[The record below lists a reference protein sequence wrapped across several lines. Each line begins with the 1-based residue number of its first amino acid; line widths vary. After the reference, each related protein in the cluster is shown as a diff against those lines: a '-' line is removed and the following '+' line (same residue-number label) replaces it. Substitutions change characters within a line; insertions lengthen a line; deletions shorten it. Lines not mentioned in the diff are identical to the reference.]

1 MPPKHTDSKGMLQSP
16 LKGESYASIVGG
28 NGPASRTRGAG
39 GRRPSNEGL
48 ESIAS
53 EADLAQYDTGN
64 GNGSGTSGSGSSRS
78 MPSMSAASSSTPAS
92 ASVFD
97 SDPDIS
103 RLIGL
108 IVAKVQSAASTAS
121 AKPPSVAT
129 PKPSAPASS
138 SSSSSGSITIEPT
151 VGRLINGMSSITG
164 LSVIPSHS
172 ASGAATIPGGASV
185 TDDDHDS
192 DADDEKDPVVPARPG
207 PNTNDLVWAHIHVA
221 EADRWAP
228 GTVANVQAHF
238 PSFQARATMVK
249 CKDGR
254 NAREVDTLSAIA
266 DAAIARRSDVVL
278 ELVIR
283 RIFGVEEADKAGGRD
298 WDSATVL
305 DLTKPGALGTDDL
318 RRRMRK
324 DTAQLKANRS
334 KGSSSSRTAAGTG
347 GAWKKK
353 TSGGQGGK
361 GNYGGSGTRS
371 GGGSGN
377 TATKH

>member
-1 MPPKHTDSKGMLQSP
+1 MPPKHIDSKGMLQSP

-78 MPSMSAASSSTPAS
+78 MPSMSSAASSSTPAS

-108 IVAKVQSAASTAS
+108 IVAKVQSASTAS
-121 AKPPSVAT
+121 VKPPSAAAT
-129 PKPSAPASS
+129 PKPPAAASS
-138 SSSSSGSITIEPT
+138 PSSSSGSITIEPT

-172 ASGAATIPGGASV
+172 AGGAATIPGGASV
-185 TDDDHDS
+185 TNDDDHDS
-192 DADDEKDPVVPARPG
+192 DADDEKDPIVTRPN
-207 PNTNDLVWAHIHVA
+207 PNDLVWAHIHVA

-334 KGSSSSRTAAGTG
+334 KSSSSRTAAGTG
-347 GAWKKK
+347 GAWKK
-353 TSGGQGGK
+353 TGRGGQGGK
-361 GNYGGSGTRS
+361 GSYYGGSGTRS